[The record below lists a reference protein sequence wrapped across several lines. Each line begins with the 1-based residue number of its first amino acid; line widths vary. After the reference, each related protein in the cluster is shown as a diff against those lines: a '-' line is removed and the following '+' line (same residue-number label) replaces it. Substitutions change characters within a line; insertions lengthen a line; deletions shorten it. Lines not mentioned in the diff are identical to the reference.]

1 MHITLKDICI
11 SYRHVIEDLLDIFPQ
26 YNFSFLNLLTE
37 GQQATGIVG
46 VFVQK
51 LLCWIDSFNVNILVM
66 LS

>member
-1 MHITLKDICI
+1 MSHP
-11 SYRHVIEDLLDIFPQ
+11 HVIEDFLDIFRR

-51 LLCWIDSFNVNILVM
+51 LLCWIDSFNVNILVI
-66 LS
+66 LC